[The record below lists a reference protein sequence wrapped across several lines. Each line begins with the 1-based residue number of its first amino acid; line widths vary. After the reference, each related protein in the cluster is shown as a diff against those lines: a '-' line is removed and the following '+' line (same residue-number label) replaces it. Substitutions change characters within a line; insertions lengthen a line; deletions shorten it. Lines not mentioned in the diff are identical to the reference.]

1 MQILNSR
8 QEQEILLMPD
18 PGESSSNKNAQ
29 VWLAVISLIGTLSVA
44 VIANWEK
51 LFPRP
56 AVSFTAPA
64 PTSGA
69 HFPVAPAEVKNTAA
83 PIPQPQ
89 QLMPSIGPSFDC
101 AKAIYRSEQLVCSS
115 PELAVLDLAM
125 ANAYRDAAA
134 RVGTK
139 ERKAILRNVQNH
151 WLRKVREECADAAC
165 LTGMYNQRIS
175 ELKTIQQ

>member
-1 MQILNSR
+1 
-8 QEQEILLMPD
+8 MPD
-18 PGESSSNKNAQ
+18 PGESSSNKNVQ
-29 VWLAVISLIGTLSVA
+29 IWLAVISLIGTLSVT

-51 LFPRP
+51 LFPRQP
-56 AVSFTAPA
+56 VLFSAPA
-64 PTSGA
+64 PNSGTA
-69 HFPVAPAEVKNTAA
+69 LTVKNNTA
-83 PIPQPQ
+83 PVPEPPREVQPQPQ
-89 QLMPSIGPSFDC
+89 PLLPSVGPSFDC

-151 WLRKVREECADAAC
+151 WLRKVRETCVDTVC
-165 LTGMYNQRIS
+165 LKGMYEQRIS
-175 ELKTIQQ
+175 ELKAVQQ